1 MNGNFF
7 RNGISKHLHVALTH
21 TLDSPTD
28 WMNQCSA
35 LFDMINCLSNI
46 NQHMFYIMNWDAA
59 SERMAECAVC
69 CRLSQT
75 HSALLFVSFALFMQ
89 NVKKFPIKL
98 RCNFQKQQ
106 KPFFFF
112 LLLFHVSKSFEMYVI
127 RNYLWVCLVAKNST
141 QQLNRVESS
150 EIPFSSIKAFP
161 PSFTLI
167 CACWIRCEIA
177 LNRFTK
183 WFCIEC
189 DYNLERTFSKLNT
202 DSGALRK

>member
-46 NQHMFYIMNWDAA
+46 NQHMFYIINWDAA

-106 KPFFFF
+106 KPFFSFSCSMSLNHLKCTSYEIIYGF
-112 LLLFHVSKSFEMYVI
+112 VS
-127 RNYLWVCLVAKNST
+127 
-141 QQLNRVESS
+141 
-150 EIPFSSIKAFP
+150 
-161 PSFTLI
+161 
-167 CACWIRCEIA
+167 
-177 LNRFTK
+177 
-183 WFCIEC
+183 
-189 DYNLERTFSKLNT
+189 
-202 DSGALRK
+202 LRKIPHSSWIELNHLKFHFHP